1 MKLRNILFILFTI
14 ALCACTK
21 ELAEN
26 TSKREVKLGTILFSG
41 QIDLSKTV
49 PAAGGSVSWTKDD
62 HIGIYDGTNYVMAEI
77 KSAEGSAVT
86 FAAEVDVEAESYI
99 AVVPYEAADI
109 NSFAA
114 GGVTMKAGTA
124 SQTKGSQV
132 YCIAT
137 SSAKDKAFSFKNIG
151 NMIRFTV
158 QKEGVVKAT
167 FKGKNGEKISG
178 TVTVNP
184 EDGICSSSNLDGDII
199 TIPAAPGEN
208 FIALAPA
215 VNLAEGFIITLY
227 GKEDDYLGEVPSSK
241 PLVMD
246 DRNKMAN
253 LGVIDG
259 WIDNYQLW
267 LHGKSISIAGNEYSK
282 SSTGYAGKL
291 LSATSEDYNLFSDLY
306 GKSGV
311 FFLEQSGDYK
321 FISNNFINI
330 GGTSVSCN
338 VYLISRFDN
347 APVNFK
353 PVNKLTLLD
362 GNFIAKGI
370 NFIIRAADYTTNMPF
385 LFQTYS
391 KTVFGNLHLEKC
403 GYSVDSNTKQLL
415 GLNNTTIH
423 AVRSIRIVDSKIES
437 LYSGTVQLLLASS
450 TYPFLNEIEEVIFDN
465 NVFYNSN
472 TNGALQ
478 LFGTA
483 GPAPSEGQQR
493 TIVSITNNTFYNMP
507 PTSLFQ
513 SNSLGGLTVKNNLF
527 YAAAVSGTTLIAYSK
542 DASNEY
548 TYVFDNNI
556 CGGAFANLYWFNP
569 YSGVYNTLKTTVAKT
584 TENMFTTTDTENG
597 IFIQAPAF
605 ESYGAHQ

>member
-208 FIALAPA
+208 FIALAPE

-227 GKEDDYLGEVPSSK
+227 GDGDDYLGEVPSAK
-241 PLVMD
+241 PLVM

-267 LHGKSISIAGNEYSK
+267 LHGKSISIAGNKYSK

-291 LSATSEDYNLFSDLY
+291 LSATTGDYNLFSDLY

-321 FISNNFINI
+321 FTSNTFINI
-330 GGTSVSCN
+330 GGASVSCN

-347 APVNFK
+347 APVTFK
-353 PVNKLTLLD
+353 PVNKLTLFD

-370 NFIIRAADYTTNMPF
+370 NFIIRAADYTTTMPF

-391 KTVFGNLHLEKC
+391 KTAFGNLHLEKC

-437 LYSGTVQLLLASS
+437 LYAGMVQLLYAGT

-472 TNGALQ
+472 TNGTLQ
-478 LFGTA
+478 LFGTG
-483 GPAPSEGQQR
+483 GPKPTEGQQR
-493 TIVSITNNTFYNMP
+493 TIVSITNNTFYNMA
-507 PTSLFQ
+507 PTTYFQ

-527 YAAAVSGTTLIAYSK
+527 YAGSVSGSTIIAFSF

-548 TYVFDNNI
+548 PYEFDNNI

-569 YSGVYNTLKTTVAKT
+569 NSGVYKTLKKTVAKT
-584 TENMFTTTDTENG
+584 TENMFTTADTENG
-597 IFIQAPAF
+597 IFIQASAF

>member
-49 PAAGGSVSWTKDD
+49 PAAGGSVSWTMDD

-114 GGVTMKAGTA
+114 GGVKMKAGTA

-184 EDGICSSSNLDGDII
+184 ENGICSSSNLDGDVI

-208 FIALAPA
+208 FIALAPG

-227 GKEDDYLGEVPSSK
+227 GEGDDYLGEVPSSK
-241 PLVMD
+241 PLEM

-267 LHGKSISIAGNEYSK
+267 LHGKSISIAGNKYSK

-291 LSATSEDYNLFSDLY
+291 LSATTGDYNLFSDLY

-321 FISNNFINI
+321 FTSNTFINI
-330 GGTSVSCN
+330 GGASVSCN

-347 APVNFK
+347 APVTFK
-353 PVNKLTLLD
+353 PVNKLTLYD

-370 NFIIRAADYTTNMPF
+370 NFIIRAADYTKIDY
-385 LFQTYS
+385 LFQTFT

-403 GYSVDSNTKQLL
+403 GYTVDSNKKQLL
-415 GLNNTTIH
+415 GLYTEKH
-423 AVRSIRIVDSKIES
+423 AVGSIRIVDSKIES
-437 LYSGTVQLLLASS
+437 LYPGMVQLLFAN
-450 TYPFLNEIEEVIFDN
+450 TNYMFLNEIEEVIFDN

-542 DASNEY
+542 DTSNEY
-548 TYVFDNNI
+548 PYVFDNNI

-569 YSGVYNTLKTTVAKT
+569 YSGVYNTLKKTVAKT
-584 TENMFTTTDTENG
+584 TDNMFTTADTENG

>member
-49 PAAGGSVSWTKDD
+49 PAAGGSVSWTMDD

-167 FKGKNGEKISG
+167 FKGKKGEKISG

-184 EDGICSSSNLDGDII
+184 ENGICSSSNLDGDII

-208 FIALAPA
+208 FIALAPG

-227 GKEDDYLGEVPSSK
+227 GEEDDYLGEVPSAK
-241 PLVMD
+241 PLVM

-267 LHGKSISIAGNEYSK
+267 LHGKSISIAGNKYSK

-291 LSATSEDYNLFSDLY
+291 LSATTGDYNLFSDLY

-321 FISNNFINI
+321 FTSNTFINI
-330 GGTSVSCN
+330 GGASVSCN

-347 APVNFK
+347 APVTFK
-353 PVNKLTLLD
+353 PVNKLTLFD

-370 NFIIRAADYTTNMPF
+370 NFIIRAADYTKKAY
-385 LFQTYS
+385 LFQTYN
-391 KTVFGNLHLEKC
+391 KIAFGNLHLEKC
-403 GYSVDSNTKQLL
+403 GYSVDGNENQLL
-415 GLNNTTIH
+415 GLITDKH

-437 LYSGTVQLLLASS
+437 LYPGMVQLLFAN
-450 TYPFLNEIEEVIFDN
+450 TNYMFLDEIEEVIFDN

-483 GPAPSEGQQR
+483 GPAPSEGRQQR

-507 PTSLFQ
+507 PTTYFQ
-513 SNSLGGLTVKNNLF
+513 SNSLGGITVKNNLF
-527 YAAAVSGTTLIAYSK
+527 YAAGSVSTYTIIAYSK
-542 DASNEY
+542 DDSNKY
-548 TYVFDNNI
+548 TYEFDNNI
-556 CGGAFANLYWFNP
+556 CGGTFANLYWFNP
-569 YSGVYNTLKTTVAKT
+569 NAGVYNTLKTTVAKT
-584 TENMFTTTDTENG
+584 TENMFTTADTENG
-597 IFIQAPAF
+597 IFIQASAF

>member
-49 PAAGGSVSWTKDD
+49 PAAGGSVSWTMDD

-114 GGVTMKAGTA
+114 GGVKMKAGTA

-184 EDGICSSSNLDGDII
+184 ENGICSSSNLDGDVI

-208 FIALAPA
+208 FIALAPG

-227 GKEDDYLGEVPSSK
+227 GEGDDYLGEVPSSK
-241 PLVMD
+241 PLEM

-267 LHGKSISIAGNEYSK
+267 LHGKSISIAGNKYSK
-282 SSTGYAGKL
+282 SSTGYDGEL
-291 LSATSEDYNLFSDLY
+291 LSATTGDYNLFSDLY

-321 FISNNFINI
+321 FTSNTFINI
-330 GGTSVSCN
+330 GGASVSCN

-347 APVNFK
+347 APVTFK
-353 PVNKLTLLD
+353 PVDRLTLVD

-370 NFIIRAADYTTNMPF
+370 NFIIRAADYTKIDY
-385 LFQTYS
+385 LFQTFT

-403 GYSVDSNTKQLL
+403 GYTVDSNKKQLL
-415 GLNNTTIH
+415 GLYTEKH
-423 AVRSIRIVDSKIES
+423 AVGSIRIVDSKIES
-437 LYSGTVQLLLASS
+437 LYPGMVQLLFAN
-450 TYPFLNEIEEVIFDN
+450 TNYMFLNEIEEVIFDN

-542 DASNEY
+542 DTSNEY
-548 TYVFDNNI
+548 PYVFDNNI

-569 YSGVYNTLKTTVAKT
+569 YSGVYNTLKKTVAKT
-584 TENMFTTTDTENG
+584 TDNMFTTADTENG

>member
-14 ALCACTK
+14 ALCSCTK

-49 PAAGGSVSWTKDD
+49 PAAGGSVSWTMDD

-184 EDGICSSSNLDGDII
+184 ENGICSSSNLDGDII

-208 FIALAPA
+208 FIALAPG

-227 GKEDDYLGEVPSSK
+227 GDGDDYLGEVPSAK
-241 PLVMD
+241 PLVM

-267 LHGKSISIAGNEYSK
+267 LHGKSISIAGNKYSK

-291 LSATSEDYNLFSDLY
+291 LSATTGDYNLFSDLY

-321 FISNNFINI
+321 FTSNTFINI
-330 GGTSVSCN
+330 GGASVSCN

-347 APVNFK
+347 APVTFK
-353 PVNKLTLLD
+353 PVNKLTLFD

-391 KTVFGNLHLEKC
+391 KTAFGNLHLEKC

-437 LYSGTVQLLLASS
+437 LYPGMVQLLYAGT

-513 SNSLGGLTVKNNLF
+513 SNSLGGITVKNNLF

-548 TYVFDNNI
+548 PYVFDNNI

-569 YSGVYNTLKTTVAKT
+569 NSGVYKTLKKTVAKT
-584 TENMFTTTDTENG
+584 TENMFTTADTENG
-597 IFIQAPAF
+597 IFIQASAF

>member
-167 FKGKNGEKISG
+167 FKGKHGEKISG

-208 FIALAPA
+208 FIALAPG

-227 GKEDDYLGEVPSSK
+227 GDGDDYLGEVPSSK
-241 PLVMD
+241 PLVM

-267 LHGKSISIAGNEYSK
+267 QHGKSISIAGNKYSK
-282 SSTGYAGKL
+282 SSTGYDGKL
-291 LSATSEDYNLFSDLY
+291 LSATTGDYNLFSDLY

-321 FISNNFINI
+321 FTSNTFINI
-330 GGTSVSCN
+330 GGASVSCN

-347 APVNFK
+347 APVTFK
-353 PVNKLTLLD
+353 PVNKLTLYD

-370 NFIIRAADYTTNMPF
+370 NFIIRAADYTKIAF

-391 KTVFGNLHLEKC
+391 QAAFGNLHLEKC

-437 LYSGTVQLLLASS
+437 LYPGAIQLLLASS

-556 CGGAFANLYWFNP
+556 CGGAFTNLYWFNP

-584 TENMFTTTDTENG
+584 TENMFTTADTENG

>member
-49 PAAGGSVSWTKDD
+49 PAAGGSVSWTMDD

-167 FKGKNGEKISG
+167 FKGKKGEKISG

-184 EDGICSSSNLDGDII
+184 ENGICSSSNLDGDVI

-208 FIALAPA
+208 FIALAPG

-227 GKEDDYLGEVPSSK
+227 GEGDDYLGEVPSAK
-241 PLVMD
+241 PLVM

-267 LHGKSISIAGNEYSK
+267 LHGKSISIAGNRYSK
-282 SSTGYAGKL
+282 SSTGYDGKL
-291 LSATSEDYNLFSDLY
+291 LSATSGDYNLFSDLY

-370 NFIIRAADYTTNMPF
+370 NFIIRAADYTKIAF

-391 KTVFGNLHLEKC
+391 QAAFGNLHLEKC

-542 DASNEY
+542 DTSNEY
-548 TYVFDNNI
+548 PYVFDNNI

-569 YSGVYNTLKTTVAKT
+569 YSGVYNTLKKTVAKT
-584 TENMFTTTDTENG
+584 TDNMFTTADTENG

>member
-14 ALCACTK
+14 ALCSCTK

-49 PAAGGSVSWTKDD
+49 PAAGGSVSWTRDD
-62 HIGIYDGTNYVMAEI
+62 HIGIYDGTNYVMADI

-158 QKEGVVKAT
+158 RKEGVVKAT
-167 FKGKNGEKISG
+167 FKGKKGEKISG

-199 TIPAAPGEN
+199 TIPAAQGEN
-208 FIALAPA
+208 FIALAPG

-227 GKEDDYLGEVPSSK
+227 GEEDDYLGEVPSAK
-241 PLVMD
+241 PLVM

-267 LHGKSISIAGNEYSK
+267 LHGKSISIAGNRYSK
-282 SSTGYAGKL
+282 SSTGYDGKL
-291 LSATSEDYNLFSDLY
+291 LSATTGDHNLFSDLY

-321 FISNNFINI
+321 FTSNTFINI
-330 GGTSVSCN
+330 GGASVSCN

-347 APVNFK
+347 APVTFK
-353 PVNKLTLLD
+353 PVDKLTLFD

-370 NFIIRAADYTTNMPF
+370 NFIIRAADYTKIAF
-385 LFQTYS
+385 LFQTYT
-391 KTVFGNLHLEKC
+391 KTAFGNLHLEKC

-415 GLNNTTIH
+415 GLNNATIH

-437 LYSGTVQLLLASS
+437 LYSGAVQLLLASS

-483 GPAPSEGQQR
+483 GPAPSEGRQQR
-493 TIVSITNNTFYNMP
+493 TIVTITNNTFYNMP

-542 DASNEY
+542 DDSYEY
-548 TYVFDNNI
+548 PYVFDNNI

-569 YSGVYNTLKTTVAKT
+569 YSGVYNTLRNTVAKT
-584 TENMFTTTDTENG
+584 TETMFTTADTENG
-597 IFIQAPAF
+597 VFIQAPAF

>member
-49 PAAGGSVSWTKDD
+49 PAAGGSVSWTMDD

-167 FKGKNGEKISG
+167 FKGKKGEKISG

-184 EDGICSSSNLDGDII
+184 ENGICSSSNLDGDVI

-208 FIALAPA
+208 FIALAPG

-227 GKEDDYLGEVPSSK
+227 GEGDDYLGEVPSAK
-241 PLVMD
+241 PLVM

-267 LHGKSISIAGNEYSK
+267 LHGKSISIAGNRYSK
-282 SSTGYAGKL
+282 SSTGYDGKL
-291 LSATSEDYNLFSDLY
+291 LSATSGDYNLFSDLY

-347 APVNFK
+347 APVTFK
-353 PVNKLTLLD
+353 PVDRLTLVD

-542 DASNEY
+542 DTSNEY
-548 TYVFDNNI
+548 PYVFDNNI

-569 YSGVYNTLKTTVAKT
+569 YSGVYNTLKKTVAKT
-584 TENMFTTTDTENG
+584 TDNMFTTADTENG